1 MNSTE
6 NVKTLILKELG
17 ETPYNILY
25 GEIANRILETIDELK
40 GFEELVEYECRW
52 IEEIFKD
59 RTGEDLWFSLLQSAF
74 RLTAF
79 YGAVR
84 GSGSVEE
91 NDNE

>member
-1 MNSTE
+1 MGKE
-6 NVKTLILKELG
+6 NVKTLILKELE
-17 ETPYNILY
+17 ETPYNVLY

-52 IEEIFKD
+52 IEKIFED
-59 RTGEDLWFSLLQSAF
+59 RTGEDLWVDLLLSAF

-84 GSGSVEE
+84 GSA
-91 NDNE
+91 NE